1 VAFQRFRKGTAQDR
15 GKGRVLPW
23 KSQFPAEVIPFARN
37 RLSSAR
43 RTLLSIATG
52 SADVDPA
59 LVLTATVAGAAYSY
73 SLLWVVVLCV
83 PFLITVFA
91 VSNRLGIETR
101 KGLVD
106 LVRES
111 YGRKFAIFCAVV
123 VLTINLAMV
132 VADLMAVSDGLAIVL
147 GHPRLYFVALVAFSV
162 WYIILLHDYRFF
174 TRIFLWLTLPL
185 FTYVAV
191 ALLTAPS
198 AGWVL
203 LSTAVPRIPRSPGY
217 AGATL
222 ALFGSLL
229 TPYVLVWK
237 TSSRRERAE
246 NRVRLPGTHSYAGR
260 IITCVLAYSIIV
272 ATASLVHVPFGSE
285 MTTLAA
291 SESLR
296 RAIGDA
302 GPYLFAIGLIG
313 AGMVALPVLVASMA
327 YSLSEA
333 MGWRMGLSE
342 HPWEAKSF
350 YVVISVTVFAAGVLN
365 FLPVNPVRAAYL
377 SQVLA
382 GMLAIP
388 ILLFIL
394 LLANDR
400 RVMRTANSRWQNFW
414 CGAAIGALASCAL
427 LLGWWKVSK

>member
-1 VAFQRFRKGTAQDR
+1 
-15 GKGRVLPW
+15 VLP
-23 KSQFPAEVIPFARN
+23 FRRN
-37 RLSSAR
+37 RISSLR
-43 RTLLSIATG
+43 RTLLTIATG

-59 LVLTATVAGAAYSY
+59 LVLTATVAGAAYEY
-73 SLLWVVVLCV
+73 SLLWVVILCV
-83 PFLITVFA
+83 PFLLTVFS
-91 VSNRLGIETR
+91 VSNRLGLETR

-106 LVRES
+106 LVREN
-111 YGRKFAIFCAVV
+111 YGRKFALLCAIV

-132 VADLMAVSDGLAIVL
+132 VADLMAVSDGLAIML
-147 GHPRLYFVALVAFSV
+147 GHQRMFFVALVAFSV

-191 ALLTAPS
+191 AIMAAPS

-203 LSTAVPRIPRSPGY
+203 LSTALPRIPHSPGY
-217 AGATL
+217 ASATV

-246 NRVRLPGTHSYAGR
+246 TRVLLPGTHSYAGR
-260 IITCVLAYSIIV
+260 IITCVLAYAIIV
-272 ATASLVHVPFGSE
+272 ATGSLVRVPFASN

-291 SESLR
+291 AESLR
-296 RAIGDA
+296 RVVGIA

-333 MGWRMGLSE
+333 MGWRTGLSE

-350 YVVISVTVFAAGVLN
+350 YVVISVTVLAAGVLN

-382 GMLAIP
+382 GILAVP
-388 ILLFIL
+388 VLLFIL
-394 LLANDR
+394 VLANDR
-400 RVMRTANSRWQNFW
+400 RVMRTANTRWQNFW
-414 CGAAIGALASCAL
+414 CGAAIGAITACSL
-427 LLGWWKVSK
+427 LLAWWKI